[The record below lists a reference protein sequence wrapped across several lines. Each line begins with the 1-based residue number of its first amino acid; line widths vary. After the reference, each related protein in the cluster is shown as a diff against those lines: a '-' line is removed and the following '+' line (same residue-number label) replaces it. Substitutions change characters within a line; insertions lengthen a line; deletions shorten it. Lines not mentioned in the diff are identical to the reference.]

1 MHRLLGRKRLRM
13 GFAEVVASLG
23 LSCFVVFCSLMIGI
37 DQGIITRLADD
48 RLARACFGLGD
59 GRPETEWLQ

>member
-1 MHRLLGRKRLRM
+1 M

-48 RLARACFGLGD
+48 RLARACFGSG
-59 GRPETEWLQ
+59 GRPARN